1 MFQRFRNRFRRNA
14 VLCLCLV
21 TAALLLKYQFPE
33 AGQRVGRWVSGAES
47 RIAQAVSGIL
57 DSQAEMSSSSG
68 EPVSRNRRAGKASL
82 KWSAPACVRFHVSSR
97 CSARPSA
104 VTLCRAISA
113 CAAGHSSI
121 WMRHSV
127 ERSCFRDD
135 KSQRIKRDVDSC
147 IPALPLRKFV
157 SK

>member
-57 DSQAEMSSSSG
+57 ERLS
-68 EPVSRNRRAGKASL
+68 AGDGLSE
-82 KWSAPACVRFHVSSR
+82 V
-97 CSARPSA
+97 
-104 VTLCRAISA
+104 
-113 CAAGHSSI
+113 
-121 WMRHSV
+121 V
-127 ERSCFRDD
+127 EVFRDA
-135 KSQRIKRDVDSC
+135 VEN
-147 IPALPLRKFV
+147 PEV
-157 SK
+157 S